1 MLARLKSI
9 TARAPATL
17 LGNWRTLGSDK
28 AAVCVE
34 ERGGEERRSEEGY
47 SVQQGQ
53 RAHKLVSRLVGQTG
67 LSQCGHCA
75 EALKQG

>member
-1 MLARLKSI
+1 M
-9 TARAPATL
+9 
-17 LGNWRTLGSDK
+17 
-28 AAVCVE
+28 C
-34 ERGGEERRSEEGY
+34 RREGREKVGKKRREEGY

-53 RAHKLVSRLVGQTG
+53 GAHKLVSRLVGQTG